1 VGLVAPFESA
11 VRPLELAVD
20 SPFWTAEELQDFST
34 HTGRGRVLHVRT
46 GAAEGTPAE
55 QCLRDAGYMVGR
67 LPITRAPSHLPLA
80 AATFGPDIIYV
91 TLDQPLPL
99 CLGALELLATDPK
112 TKDVPLVALV
122 GEYAPTNVIDEAYNR
137 TGCDFF
143 RLGATEVELLARTH
157 LLVRLGHSHYATH
170 DPTSAPPQA
179 PAANHPVGGQI
190 DSKDPVTQVY
200 TPAYLRERLP
210 TEAARAHRYGRPLS
224 IIVVHAPAA
233 AERDAIASRV
243 ARTLAGS
250 IRDVDIVARYNR
262 DTFVM
267 VLPETNEEGAE
278 VLRGRIAKSL
288 GSDSIKAGLGAAS
301 LGAGDPETAA
311 YSGSALVNAALA
323 RAYSG

>member
-1 VGLVAPFESA
+1 MGPLESA

-34 HTGRGRVLHVRT
+34 QTGRGRVLHVRT
-46 GAAEGTPAE
+46 GAAEDTPAE
-55 QCLRDAGYMVGR
+55 QCLREAGYMIGR

-80 AATFGPDIIYV
+80 AATFGPDLIYV

-99 CLGALELLATDPK
+99 CLGALELLGTDPK
-112 TKDVPLVALV
+112 TKDVPIVALI
-122 GEYAPTNVIDEAYNR
+122 GEYAPSNVIDEAYSR

-157 LLVRLGHSHYATH
+157 LLVRLGHSHYATTDGAH
-170 DPTSAPPQA
+170 DRPQA
-179 PAANHPVGGQI
+179 RAANQPVGGQV
-190 DSKDPVTQVY
+190 DAKDPVTQVY

-224 IIVVHAPAA
+224 LIAVHAPLA

-243 ARTLAGS
+243 ARQLTS
-250 IRDVDIVARYNR
+250 TSRDVDIIARYNR

-267 VLPETNEEGAE
+267 VLPETGEEGTE
-278 VLRGRIAKSL
+278 VVRGRIAK
-288 GSDSIKAGLGAAS
+288 GLRADGISATMGAAS

>member
-1 VGLVAPFESA
+1 MGPIESA

-46 GAAEGTPAE
+46 GAAEDTPAE
-55 QCLRDAGYMVGR
+55 DCLREAGYMIGR
-67 LPITRAPSHLPLA
+67 LPITRAPSALPLA
-80 AATFGPDIIYV
+80 AATFGPDLIYV

-112 TKDVPLVALV
+112 TKEVPLVALV
-122 GEYAPTNVIDEAYNR
+122 GEYAPSGIIDEAYAR

-157 LLVRLGHSHYATH
+157 LLVRLGQSHYAT
-170 DPTSAPPQA
+170 TEATAAWPQA

-224 IIVVHAPAA
+224 VMAVHAPAA
-233 AERDAIASRV
+233 GERDAIASRV
-243 ARTLAGS
+243 ARRLAGS
-250 IRDVDIVARYNR
+250 IRDVDLVARYNR

-267 VLPETNEEGAE
+267 LLPETNDEGAE
-278 VLRGRIAKSL
+278 VLRSRIEKGLESEGIAAKV
-288 GSDSIKAGLGAAS
+288 GAAS
-301 LGAGDPETAA
+301 LGSGEPETAA

>member
-1 VGLVAPFESA
+1 MQSA
-11 VRPLELAVD
+11 VRPLEFAVE

-34 HTGRGRVLHVRT
+34 QTGRGRVLHVRT
-46 GAAEGTPAE
+46 GAAEDTPAE
-55 QCLRDAGYMVGR
+55 QCLREAGYMIGR

-80 AATFGPDIIYV
+80 AATFGPELIYV

-99 CLGALELLATDPK
+99 CLGALELLATDSK

-122 GEYAPTNVIDEAYNR
+122 GEYAPSSVIDEAYAR

-157 LLVRLGHSHYATH
+157 LLVRLGHAHYASH
-170 DPTSAPPQA
+170 DVGHWPQA

-224 IIVVHAPAA
+224 VMVVHAPAA

-243 ARTLAGS
+243 ARRLAGS

-267 VLPETNEEGAE
+267 VLPETSDEGAE
-278 VLRGRIAKSL
+278 VLRKRIAKGL
-288 GSDSIKAGLGAAS
+288 ANDGIQAGVGTAS
-301 LGAGDPETAA
+301 LGAGDPDSAA